1 MLGRSSKR
9 NWKSDSRKRELKQC
23 MDVSEI
29 GFNKIY
35 INAIPLEA
43 GINIYGYVRAW
54 KNGQV
59 GYSVLEE
66 ASLDPDFSDC
76 SMFWTSPEDFAK
88 VFKVY
93 GDMEGR
99 QDSCR
104 TGDKVSIDNF
114 RERLKEAIM
123 EDLPADVKDG
133 MELHD
138 TDLVKV
144 NDNVMYGL
152 SFRRAGENACPTFY
166 LNDAYEEY
174 IHGKSMDSIAKE
186 MASMYLFA
194 SASTSPDMQDML
206 KEESELSAESI
217 RDRITMRVVDVNR
230 NRKFLETMPHR
241 EIGYGMAVV
250 FDVQNIIGGNDEWRI
265 PITNDVFERLEI
277 DEDELFDMAMD
288 EADKIEPAVLLA
300 LDNPS
305 PHGKLKNLFEN
316 NKKIRNREAMYV
328 LTNRVGKYGAAALF
342 YPGMT
347 ERIAKRIEDSFY
359 AIPSSL
365 NEYII
370 VPASSG
376 ANIERLREKLLH
388 DNSTM
393 VDQEEVLSDNILHYD
408 RERKQLDCVSNMFMG
423 APVTDAQ
430 MRMQVDPQSSV
441 C

>member
-1 MLGRSSKR
+1 
-9 NWKSDSRKRELKQC
+9 
-23 MDVSEI
+23 
-29 GFNKIY
+29 
-35 INAIPLEA
+35 
-43 GINIYGYVRAW
+43 
-54 KNGQV
+54 
-59 GYSVLEE
+59 
-66 ASLDPDFSDC
+66 
-76 SMFWTSPEDFAK
+76 
-88 VFKVY
+88 
-93 GDMEGR
+93 
-99 QDSCR
+99 
-104 TGDKVSIDNF
+104 
-114 RERLKEAIM
+114 
-123 EDLPADVKDG
+123 
-133 MELHD
+133 
-138 TDLVKV
+138 
-144 NDNVMYGL
+144 
-152 SFRRAGENACPTFY
+152 
-166 LNDAYEEY
+166 
-174 IHGKSMDSIAKE
+174 
-186 MASMYLFA
+186 MYLFA

-206 KEESELSAESI
+206 KEESELSAESV

-277 DEDELFDMAMD
+277 DEDELFDIAMK
-288 EADKIEPAVLLA
+288 EADKVEPAVLLT
-300 LDNPS
+300 LERSLS
-305 PHGKLKNLFEN
+305 PHGRLKNLFEN